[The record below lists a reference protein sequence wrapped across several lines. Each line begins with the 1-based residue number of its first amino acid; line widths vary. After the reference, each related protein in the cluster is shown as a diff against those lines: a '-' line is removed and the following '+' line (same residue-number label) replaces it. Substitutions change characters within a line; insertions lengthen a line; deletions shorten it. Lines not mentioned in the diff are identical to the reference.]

1 MNAYGEVQT
10 SGNNWD
16 PTAHN
21 MQYWSIQE
29 APTRPPSRTHA
40 AIFDG
45 LERQM
50 SAFVVEQEALVPE
63 IRKHFVM
70 PVDSSVTTFLTEHRS
85 IPQTLLEAAGH
96 LKECFGDD
104 TIFRLGT
111 TVDEAGSR
119 TLHAAVIWPGSIRD
133 VRTALAKFDDW
144 WLAQSRPGAGY
155 LTFTYELV

>member
-1 MNAYGEVQT
+1 MNAYWELQT

-16 PTAHN
+16 PTVYD
-21 MQYWSIQE
+21 MQYRSTQE
-29 APTRPPSRTHA
+29 TPAPPTPEPYA

-45 LERQM
+45 LEKEM
-50 SAFVVEQEALVPE
+50 SAFAVEQEAVLRQ

-70 PVDSSVTTFLTEHRS
+70 PADSSVTTFLTEHRS

-96 LKECFGDD
+96 LKECFGIDI
-104 TIFRLGT
+104 IFKLRT

-119 TLHAAVIWPGSIRD
+119 TLHVAVIWPGAVGA
-133 VRTALAKFDDW
+133 VRTALSTFDDW
-144 WLAQSRPGAGY
+144 WLAQARPGAGY